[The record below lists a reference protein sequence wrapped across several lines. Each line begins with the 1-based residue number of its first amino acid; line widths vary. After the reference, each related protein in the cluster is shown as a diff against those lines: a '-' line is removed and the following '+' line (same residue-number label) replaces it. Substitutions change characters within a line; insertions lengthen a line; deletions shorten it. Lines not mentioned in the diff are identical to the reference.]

1 MPTRVTEISQ
11 LQRPILPP
19 LTLLFL
25 NLITHIISLA
35 AFLQTVV
42 ILRLRRNQELVSQ
55 LRHSLI
61 LLEAK
66 VIALLH
72 QVVLL
77 TRDLV
82 PVEPLPRV
90 VRIL

>member
-25 NLITHIISLA
+25 NLITIIISLA

-42 ILRLRRNQELVSQ
+42 ILRLRGNQELVSQ

>member
-25 NLITHIISLA
+25 NLITIIISLA

-42 ILRLRRNQELVSQ
+42 ILRLRGNQELVSQ
-55 LRHSLI
+55 LRDS
-61 LLEAK
+61 
-66 VIALLH
+66 
-72 QVVLL
+72 
-77 TRDLV
+77 
-82 PVEPLPRV
+82 
-90 VRIL
+90 